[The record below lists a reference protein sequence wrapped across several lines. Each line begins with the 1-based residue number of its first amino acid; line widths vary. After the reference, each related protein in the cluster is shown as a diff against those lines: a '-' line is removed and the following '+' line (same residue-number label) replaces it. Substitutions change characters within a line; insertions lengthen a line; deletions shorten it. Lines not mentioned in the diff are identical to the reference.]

1 MNPDTHEAQASSQPP
16 RKAPP
21 VGRALR
27 LLVGL
32 LLIVQVAPVYF
43 HVDTR
48 VAFGALL
55 LMLGLLIVYSLL
67 HIVLSRRLFALGSGP
82 GALLGLGI
90 LVVLYLAGGL
100 GGPFLGRGEG
110 RLAAFTFLGV
120 SLVVAAVRA
129 DPGCEVMA
137 LPNAFLR
144 TPAEL
149 ACLFFSPLDALERK
163 LRSKGAA

>member
-1 MNPDTHEAQASSQPP
+1 M
-16 RKAPP
+16 
-21 VGRALR
+21 
-27 LLVGL
+27 VGL
-32 LLIVQVAPVYF
+32 LIA
-43 HVDTR
+43 
-48 VAFGALL
+48 
-55 LMLGLLIVYSLL
+55 YSLL
-67 HIVLSRRLFALGSGP
+67 HIVVSRRLVALGSGL

-120 SLVVAAVRA
+120 SLVVAALRA
-129 DPGCEVMA
+129 DPGCDMA
-137 LPNAFLR
+137 LPSTFLR

-163 LRSKGAA
+163 WRSRRAA

>member
-1 MNPDTHEAQASSQPP
+1 MLVRPRARAAHLNRGAVGSARHGPRAMSADTHEAQASSQPP
-16 RKAPP
+16 RKAPS
-21 VGRALR
+21 VGRVLR

-55 LMLGLLIVYSLL
+55 LMVGLLIVYSLL
-67 HIVLSRRLFALGSGP
+67 HIVVSRRLVALGSGP

-110 RLAAFTFLGV
+110 RLAAFTFLRV
-120 SLVVAAVRA
+120 SLVGAAVRA
-129 DPGCEVMA
+129 EPRWQVIA
-137 LPNAFLR
+137 P
-144 TPAEL
+144 
-149 ACLFFSPLDALERK
+149 
-163 LRSKGAA
+163 

>member
-32 LLIVQVAPVYF
+32 LLIVEVAPVYF

-67 HIVLSRRLFALGSGP
+67 HIVVSRRLVALGSGP
-82 GALLGLGI
+82 GALVGLGI
-90 LVVLYLAGGL
+90 LIVLYLAGGL

-137 LPNAFLR
+137 LPNTFLR
-144 TPAEL
+144 EPAEL

-163 LRSKGAA
+163 WRNKRAA